1 MFFEYQCIYKSI
13 PISFEWILETWEET
27 ETSVPVLECH
37 RLDRLSKQS
46 LHLFFISST
55 LITKAWTYRGG
66 EIWWECLKQFLWW
79 QDNPNLPEWASAVE
93 QMEFSQ
99 RCEADRDKL
108 FKAQRGRMHSL
119 VCKARL
125 SFLLRAGWMNERRWS
140 KSNKVQKV
148 AFEIKARGMWRKI
161 RHWVLCPVVKI
172 DSRHLICRAWS
183 VSTCFSIFQTFVC

>member
-1 MFFEYQCIYKSI
+1 MFFEYQRISKLI

-108 FKAQRGRMHSL
+108 FKAQRGRICEGMWSQIVISFESRMNEWTSL
-119 VCKARL
+119 VK
-125 SFLLRAGWMNERRWS
+125 
-140 KSNKVQKV
+140 
-148 AFEIKARGMWRKI
+148 IKQSPESCLW
-161 RHWVLCPVVKI
+161 
-172 DSRHLICRAWS
+172 D
-183 VSTCFSIFQTFVC
+183 

>member
-1 MFFEYQCIYKSI
+1 MFFEYQRISKLI

-79 QDNPNLPEWASAVE
+79 QPKFARMSFCSRTNGVFPT
-93 QMEFSQ
+93 M
-99 RCEADRDKL
+99 RGRDKL
-108 FKAQRGRMHSL
+108 FKAQQGRMHSL
-119 VCKARL
+119 VCEARL
-125 SFLLRAGWMNERRWS
+125 SFLLRAGWMNECRWS